1 MRALLHR
8 CRPVVAGLILCAT
21 LAATCALAGNAAA
34 PERAARQPLI
44 EVVAFGVAPV
54 AGLEEDR
61 ELGPKPG
68 DILHRRERLA
78 SPQAVPAG
86 TETRVVAGESWIDL
100 LGRLKA
106 PLPEAVRAQVEL
118 LPALSPGKYVRVRP
132 AEGERA
138 AEAEYVVS
146 DTQAYTITLR
156 ADGLQVTPHANDPR
170 TAARIRADASKAS
183 LFTATD
189 AIGLPE
195 AIVLQ
200 LAEIFAGDV
209 DFHRELHH
217 GYRCSLVYE
226 VLYRDGHI
234 ERPGRILA
242 AEFAIRNHRL
252 KAYYFDGGKGREG
265 YFTETGRGMKKIFRR
280 SPVEFSRITSEYTLA
295 RFHPILGVWRA
306 HRGTD
311 YAAPAGAA
319 VLATSEGVVDF
330 AGRRGELGNLIILR
344 HYERFLTYYG
354 HLSAFAEGIAAG
366 RTVEQGQ
373 VIGFV
378 GMTGL
383 ATGPHLHYEFHLIDG
398 SGQSISVPAPE
409 TLEAPPADSPGFFE
423 AVKNYRDQLELAA
436 RAHVVTLD

>member
-1 MRALLHR
+1 MRALLR
-8 CRPVVAGLILCAT
+8 CCRPVVAGLTLCAS
-21 LAATCALAGNAAA
+21 LGAASAPAGTAPE

-54 AGLEEDR
+54 AGLEEDG
-61 ELGPKPG
+61 ELQPKPG
-68 DILHRRERLA
+68 DILHRRERVV
-78 SPQAVPAG
+78 SPQGVPAG
-86 TETRVVAGESWIDL
+86 TQTRVVAGESWPDL

-106 PLPEAVRAQVEL
+106 PIPDAVRAQLEL

-146 DTQAYTITLR
+146 DTEAYTITLR
-156 ADGLQVTPHANDPR
+156 ADGVQVTPHANDPR

-195 AIVLQ
+195 AIVIQ

-234 ERPGRILA
+234 DRPGRILA
-242 AEFAIRNHRL
+242 AEFVIRDRRL
-252 KAYYFDGGKGREG
+252 NAYYFDGGRGREG
-265 YFTETGRGMKKIFRR
+265 YFTESGRSMKKIFRR

-295 RFHPILGVWRA
+295 RFHPILEIWRA

-311 YAAPAGAA
+311 YAAPAGTA
-319 VLATSEGVVDF
+319 VLATSDGVVDF
-330 AGRRGELGNLIILR
+330 TGERGDLGNLIVLR
-344 HYERFLTYYG
+344 HYDRFLTYYG
-354 HLSAFAEGIAAG
+354 HLSAFAEGIAVG
-366 RTVEQGQ
+366 RAVEQGQ

-383 ATGPHLHYEFHLIDG
+383 ATGPHLHYEFHVIDG
-398 SGQSISVPAPE
+398 NGQWISVPAPE
-409 TLEAPPADSPGFFE
+409 VLEAPQADTPGFFE
-423 AVKNYRDQLELAA
+423 AVKNYRDKLELAS